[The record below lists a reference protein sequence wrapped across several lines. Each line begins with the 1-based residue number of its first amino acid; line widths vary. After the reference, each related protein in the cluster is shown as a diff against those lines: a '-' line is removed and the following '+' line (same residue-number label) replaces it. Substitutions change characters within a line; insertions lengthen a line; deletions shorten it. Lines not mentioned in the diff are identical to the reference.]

1 MAYWPPT
8 FSLSLVQGTQRSST
22 ISVMPQDW
30 FQREHKCMS
39 RLDGEVLQQPLIYYI
54 VALGFSYGGM
64 STRASHN

>member
-8 FSLSLVQGTQRSST
+8 FWLILVQGTQRSST

-39 RLDGEVLQQPLIYYI
+39 RLDGEVLQQPHIYYI
-54 VALGFSYGGM
+54 VARGFS
-64 STRASHN
+64 